1 MKFIDINR
9 EFTAAANSYMAQGYY
24 INAGTMGGSQGE
36 VAHIDLTNGT
46 EIIRVL
52 LTTFNNYLGTEG
64 VELIVGRVK
73 DDIKPNQEDRW
84 NTVWN
89 ERLEVIS
96 NKKFY
101 RLNNRA
107 QDGFY
112 GTEEEA
118 NAAEEK
124 RFDRYKSR
132 RSNDSALDVTTK
144 AAPMVK
150 KYIHEKFGVRR
161 VKMDDIKVVKV
172 PMTEIAAEH
181 ENPKGANIVMMGAM
195 AANSD
200 LFTEDD
206 LERLTN
212 EFFEKKG
219 KINPKNSLCFRAG
232 TQIH

>member
-161 VKMDDIKVVKV
+161 VKMDATNWFLNHHYLKSY
-172 PMTEIAAEH
+172 
-181 ENPKGANIVMMGAM
+181 
-195 AANSD
+195 NSPYD
-200 LFTEDD
+200 CTGQEFTNWFYLFRRRGHWFAYHSVSRDV
-206 LERLTN
+206 
-212 EFFEKKG
+212 
-219 KINPKNSLCFRAG
+219 
-232 TQIH
+232 

>member
-24 INAGTMGGSQGE
+24 INAGTMGGSQGA

-89 ERLEVIS
+89 ERLEGIS
-96 NKKFY
+96 N
-101 RLNNRA
+101 
-107 QDGFY
+107 
-112 GTEEEA
+112 
-118 NAAEEK
+118 
-124 RFDRYKSR
+124 YKSR
-132 RSNDSALDVTTK
+132 RSNDSAVDVTTK

-161 VKMDDIKVVKV
+161 VKMDDIKVVKHGGRYTV
-172 PMTEIAAEH
+172 TYHKHAAQLH
-181 ENPKGANIVMMGAM
+181 
-195 AANSD
+195 
-200 LFTEDD
+200 
-206 LERLTN
+206 
-212 EFFEKKG
+212 
-219 KINPKNSLCFRAG
+219 
-232 TQIH
+232 

>member
-9 EFTAAANSYMAQGYY
+9 EFTAAASSYMAQGYY

-84 NTVWN
+84 STVWN

-96 NKKFY
+96 SKKFY

-132 RSNDSALDVTTK
+132 HAKGVYICAACGTDEALRDWTGN
-144 AAPMVK
+144 VK
-150 KYIHEKFGVRR
+150 PLSDWVLVR
-161 VKMDDIKVVKV
+161 VY
-172 PMTEIAAEH
+172 
-181 ENPKGANIVMMGAM
+181 NG
-195 AANSD
+195 D
-200 LFTEDD
+200 LWKEA
-206 LERLTN
+206 
-212 EFFEKKG
+212 K
-219 KINPKNSLCFRAG
+219 
-232 TQIH
+232 

>member
-9 EFTAAANSYMAQGYY
+9 EFTAAASSYMAQGYY

-84 NTVWN
+84 STVWN

-96 NKKFY
+96 SKKFY

-132 RSNDSALDVTTK
+132 RSNDSAVDVTTK
-144 AAPMVK
+144 AAPGSK
-150 KYIHEKFGVRR
+150 QYIAGRVR
-161 VKMDDIKVVKV
+161 VQLAI
-172 PMTEIAAEH
+172 IAE
-181 ENPKGANIVMMGAM
+181 
-195 AANSD
+195 
-200 LFTEDD
+200 T
-206 LERLTN
+206 
-212 EFFEKKG
+212 
-219 KINPKNSLCFRAG
+219 KNNKHG
-232 TQIH
+232 G

>member
-46 EIIRVL
+46 E
-52 LTTFNNYLGTEG
+52 G
-64 VELIVGRVK
+64 VELVVGRVK

-84 NTVWN
+84 STVWN

-96 NKKFY
+96 SKKFY

-132 RSNDSALDVTTK
+132 SSNDSAVDVTTK

-161 VKMDDIKVVKV
+161 VKMDDIKVVKHGGRYTV
-172 PMTEIAAEH
+172 TYHKHAAQLH
-181 ENPKGANIVMMGAM
+181 
-195 AANSD
+195 
-200 LFTEDD
+200 
-206 LERLTN
+206 
-212 EFFEKKG
+212 
-219 KINPKNSLCFRAG
+219 
-232 TQIH
+232 

>member
-124 RFDRYKSR
+124 RFERYCR
-132 RSNDSALDVTTK
+132 RDCRIKKHLSEK
-144 AAPMVK
+144 ASPLVK
-150 KYIHEKFGVRR
+150 EFVRRKFGLKR
-161 VKMDDIKVVKV
+161 VVVS
-172 PMTEIAAEH
+172 
-181 ENPKGANIVMMGAM
+181 NIQITKQSGVYTVTY
-195 AANSD
+195 NQHS
-200 LFTEDD
+200 
-206 LERLTN
+206 
-212 EFFEKKG
+212 
-219 KINPKNSLCFRAG
+219 
-232 TQIH
+232 TQLH

>member
-84 NTVWN
+84 STVWN

-96 NKKFY
+96 SKKFY

-132 RSNDSALDVTTK
+132 RSNDSAVDVTKK

-161 VKMDDIKVVKV
+161 VKIDDIKVVKV

>member
-1 MKFIDINR
+1 MKFIDINC
-9 EFTAAANSYMAQGYY
+9 EFTAAASSYMAQGYC

-36 VAHIDLTNGT
+36 VTHIDLTNGT

-73 DDIKPNQEDRW
+73 DDIKPNQEERW
-84 NTVWN
+84 STVWN

-96 NKKFY
+96 SKKFY
-101 RLNNRA
+101 RLNNHA

-124 RFDRYKSR
+124 RFGRYKSR
-132 RSNDSALDVTTK
+132 RSNDSAVDVTTK

-150 KYIHEKFGVRR
+150 RYIHEKFGVRR
-161 VKMDDIKVVKV
+161 VVMGDIKVTKNCGKYTVKYRQHS
-172 PMTEIAAEH
+172 AQLH
-181 ENPKGANIVMMGAM
+181 
-195 AANSD
+195 
-200 LFTEDD
+200 
-206 LERLTN
+206 
-212 EFFEKKG
+212 
-219 KINPKNSLCFRAG
+219 
-232 TQIH
+232 

>member
-89 ERLEVIS
+89 ECLEVIS

-161 VKMDDIKVVKV
+161 VKMDDIKVVKHGGRYTV
-172 PMTEIAAEH
+172 TYHKHAAQLH
-181 ENPKGANIVMMGAM
+181 
-195 AANSD
+195 
-200 LFTEDD
+200 
-206 LERLTN
+206 
-212 EFFEKKG
+212 
-219 KINPKNSLCFRAG
+219 
-232 TQIH
+232 

>member
-132 RSNDSALDVTTK
+132 RSNDSALDSSIEVLGADGFQNLITDIQIFDFVQLSEIGQCCATLFGFLE
-144 AAPMVK
+144 AIMVQLQQLDAPPYSGLGEPRLVGDLL
-150 KYIHEKFGVRR
+150 HCLP
-161 VKMDDIKVVKV
+161 KVHHHL
-172 PMTEIAAEH
+172 EALR
-181 ENPKGANIVMMGAM
+181 
-195 AANSD
+195 
-200 LFTEDD
+200 LFVDGEV
-206 LERLTN
+206 
-212 EFFEKKG
+212 
-219 KINPKNSLCFRAG
+219 
-232 TQIH
+232 

>member
-132 RSNDSALDVTTK
+132 HANGVYICEACGTDEALRDWTGN
-144 AAPMVK
+144 VK
-150 KYIHEKFGVRR
+150 PLSDWVLVR
-161 VKMDDIKVVKV
+161 VY
-172 PMTEIAAEH
+172 
-181 ENPKGANIVMMGAM
+181 NG
-195 AANSD
+195 D
-200 LFTEDD
+200 L
-206 LERLTN
+206 R
-212 EFFEKKG
+212 
-219 KINPKNSLCFRAG
+219 R
-232 TQIH
+232 

>member
-132 RSNDSALDVTTK
+132 RSNDSAVDVTTK

-161 VKMDDIKVVKV
+161 VKISARPSTTLLMLSASE
-172 PMTEIAAEH
+172 PAQPATHWTGFWMTSTPSTRASRPQWRTPARRSQTTT
-181 ENPKGANIVMMGAM
+181 PASASP
-195 AANSD
+195 ARS
-200 LFTEDD
+200 
-206 LERLTN
+206 
-212 EFFEKKG
+212 
-219 KINPKNSLCFRAG
+219 FRKSPSKPSK
-232 TQIH
+232 

>member
-1 MKFIDINR
+1 
-9 EFTAAANSYMAQGYY
+9 
-24 INAGTMGGSQGE
+24 MGGSQGE

-150 KYIHEKFGVRR
+150 KVHPREVRCPAR
-161 VKMDDIKVVKV
+161 EDGRHQGRQARWPLHRHLHKH
-172 PMTEIAAEH
+172 AAQLH
-181 ENPKGANIVMMGAM
+181 
-195 AANSD
+195 
-200 LFTEDD
+200 
-206 LERLTN
+206 
-212 EFFEKKG
+212 
-219 KINPKNSLCFRAG
+219 
-232 TQIH
+232 